1 MEDLIAWEADPL
13 AFKVTTGDDGYGVK
27 DTDDGGDN
35 DGYYVK
41 YEDDGDYGIA
51 LNLMEVFGTLLSRL
65 PFDTFPSKNA
75 QLLGNYLSSVTSY
88 SSWFQ
93 LGG

>member
-41 YEDDGDYGIA
+41 YEDDGDYRWNCLKLDGS
-51 LNLMEVFGTLLSRL
+51 LW
-65 PFDTFPSKNA
+65 DTFV
-75 QLLGNYLSSVTSY
+75 SVT
-88 SSWFQ
+88 F
-93 LGG
+93 

>member
-27 DTDDGGDN
+27 DTDDGGDD

-51 LNLMEVFGTLLSRL
+51 LNLMEVFGTL
-65 PFDTFPSKNA
+65 
-75 QLLGNYLSSVTSY
+75 
-88 SSWFQ
+88 
-93 LGG
+93 